1 MKMLKRIAVLV
12 AVLACVVAIGG
23 CAGRGTL
30 SDEIDDATGGFNVK
44 ADDAAKG
51 AALGALGGGINVKN
65 GQVFVIRSNLEKE
78 SLQVKLMNSAGDVV
92 LGEKASGN
100 ATTVHELEPGDYS
113 MNVTC
118 NEDGTT
124 GTMLIAPMNK
134 DDAEK

>member
-1 MKMLKRIAVLV
+1 MKIWKRIAVLV

-23 CAGRGTL
+23 CAGRGSL
-30 SDEIDDATGGFNVK
+30 SDEIDDATGGYTVK

-51 AALGALGGGINVKN
+51 AALGALGGGINVKD
-65 GQVFVIRSNLEKE
+65 GQVFVIRPNLEKG
-78 SLQVKLMNSAGDVV
+78 SLQVKLTNAAGEAV
-92 LGEKASGN
+92 LDEKVTGN
-100 ATTVHELEPGDYS
+100 ATTVHDLEPGDYS

-134 DDAEK
+134 TDVGK